1 MVDDWNTDCCTVWF
15 SSDRGDHME
24 THKTLTSLVLCVLVC
39 GLAAIPAHAGGRI
52 NQGASG
58 LGTVG
63 SCDDALTA
71 GTPWVIIQS
80 DNLQVGT
87 GFTTCSPFNGT
98 ITTKWDLFDVTPLA
112 GDDLTLAVKDPSA
125 SWGIFDEG
133 ATADSG
139 DTTCGD
145 PLGGVTFGSC
155 VDSATRTVFKDT
167 ISPGGLDI
175 IFYTDPGALQ
185 YLSETNPKTGVE
197 TLLAGEFPTSVPE
210 PSSVWLFMT
219 TAAVSAA
226 AISKRRR
233 TTTGR

>member
-1 MVDDWNTDCCTVWF
+1 
-15 SSDRGDHME
+15 ME

-63 SCDDALTA
+63 TCDDALTA

-87 GFTTCSPFNGT
+87 GFSSCTPFNGT

-145 PLGGVTFGSC
+145 PLGGVTFVGTPFPC
-155 VDSATRTVFKDT
+155 VDSATGTVFKDT
-167 ISPGGLDI
+167 DNSGGLDI

-185 YLSETNPKTGVE
+185 YLSETNPTTGE
-197 TLLAGEFPTSVPE
+197 TLLFGEFPTSVPE
-210 PSSVWLFMT
+210 PSSVWLFMS